1 MPSVG
6 LESVILVF
14 SGHFLTTIFYLFTVN
29 KDNDTDQTEWLHRLF
44 GANVFR
50 V

>member
-6 LESVILVF
+6 LESVIVVF
-14 SGHFLTTIFYLFTVN
+14 SGHFLTTIFLVN

>member
-6 LESVILVF
+6 LEFVIVVF
-14 SGHFLTTIFYLFTVN
+14 SGHFLTTIFFTGN
-29 KDNDTDQTEWLHRLF
+29 EDNDTDQTEWLHRLF

>member
-6 LESVILVF
+6 LESVIVVF
-14 SGHFLTTIFYLFTVN
+14 SGHFLTTTFTVN
-29 KDNDTDQTEWLHRLF
+29 KDNDTDQTKWLHRLF

>member
-6 LESVILVF
+6 LKSVIVVF
-14 SGHFLTTIFYLFTVN
+14 SGHFLTAIFTVN
-29 KDNDTDQTEWLHRLF
+29 KENDTDQTVGLHRLF
-44 GANVFR
+44 GANVFL

>member
-6 LESVILVF
+6 LESAIVVF
-14 SGHFLTTIFYLFTVN
+14 SGHFLTTIFTVD
-29 KDNDTDQTEWLHRLF
+29 KDNDTDQTARLHRLF
-44 GANVFR
+44 GANVCR